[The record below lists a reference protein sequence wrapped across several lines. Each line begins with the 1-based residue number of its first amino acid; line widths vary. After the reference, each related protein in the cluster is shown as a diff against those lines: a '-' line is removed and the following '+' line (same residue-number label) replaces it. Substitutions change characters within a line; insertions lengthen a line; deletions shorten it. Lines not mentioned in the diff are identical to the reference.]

1 LDINMK
7 IDEKIFDAD
16 DLAKRDGAKTHREWI
31 NKVSR
36 DRARKNLLDTPF
48 TGKVSGDPAFA
59 FVDFGRWLAHC
70 PDCNGAEYVSFED
83 KIFYCFSCG
92 NYNNHGDGRP
102 VKFPRNKKSIEK
114 ELLKRPQI
122 FTAGGNPLARQFH
135 ARPKLPQ
142 LSRTWNIEETI
153 EDLQDQRV
161 GLESKLKAK

>member
-1 LDINMK
+1 MK

>member
-1 LDINMK
+1 MQT
-7 IDEKIFDAD
+7 DEKIFDAD
-16 DLAKRDGAKTHREWI
+16 DLARRDGTKTHREWI

-48 TGKVSGDPAFA
+48 TGKVSGDPALA